1 MYSSDT
7 YILFLFVIPLLVVIT
22 IYNDTKYSLLVNIGT
37 IIEAILVFT
46 IISDSSILTKADH
59 GITIIY
65 SDKKIKQHSFISRL
79 RRLYTIYMHYLYALF
94 IYTIC
99 IYYLYIPFNVTVN
112 TTSFPARSGLFGY
125 VSGNVRLRSNVS
137 PTVCPTIPSSKP
149 SI

>member
-7 YILFLFVIPLLVVIT
+7 YILFLFVILLLVVIT

-59 GITIIY
+59 DIPIVY
-65 SDKKIKQHSFISRL
+65 SDKKSSTVLFSDCAAS
-79 RRLYTIYMHYLYALF
+79 TLF

-112 TTSFPARSGLFGY
+112 TTSFPARSGLLGY

>member
-7 YILFLFVIPLLVVIT
+7 YILFLFVILLLIVIT

-37 IIEAILVFT
+37 IIEAILVFPT
-46 IISDSSILTKADH
+46 ISDSSILIKADH
-59 GITIIY
+59 GIPIVY
-65 SDKKIKQHSFISRL
+65 SDKKSSTVLFSDCA
-79 RRLYTIYMHYLYALF
+79 TSTLF

-112 TTSFPARSGLFGY
+112 TTSFPARSGLLGY

>member
-7 YILFLFVIPLLVVIT
+7 YILFLFVILLLVVIT

-37 IIEAILVFT
+37 IIEAILVFPT
-46 IISDSSILTKADH
+46 IYDSSILTKADH
-59 GITIIY
+59 GIPIVY
-65 SDKKIKQHSFISRL
+65 SDKKSSTVLFSDCAAS
-79 RRLYTIYMHYLYALF
+79 TLF

-112 TTSFPARSGLFGY
+112 TTSFPARSGLLGY

>member
-7 YILFLFVIPLLVVIT
+7 YMLFLFVILLLVVIT

-59 GITIIY
+59 GISIVY
-65 SDKKIKQHSFISRL
+65 SDKKSSTVLFSDCAAS
-79 RRLYTIYMHYLYALF
+79 TLF

-112 TTSFPARSGLFGY
+112 TTSFPARSGLLGY

>member
-7 YILFLFVIPLLVVIT
+7 YILFLFVILLLVVIT
-22 IYNDTKYSLLVNIGT
+22 IFNDTKYSLLVNIGT
-37 IIEAILVFT
+37 IIEAILVFPT
-46 IISDSSILTKADH
+46 ISDSSILTKADH
-59 GITIIY
+59 GIPIVY
-65 SDKKIKQHSFISRL
+65 SDKKSSTVLFSDCAAS
-79 RRLYTIYMHYLYALF
+79 TLF

-112 TTSFPARSGLFGY
+112 TTSFPARSGLLGY

>member
-1 MYSSDT
+1 M
-7 YILFLFVIPLLVVIT
+7 IT
-22 IYNDTKYSLLVNIGT
+22 IYYDTKYSLLVNIGT

-59 GITIIY
+59 GIPIVY
-65 SDKKIKQHSFISRL
+65 SDKKSSTVLFSDCAGS
-79 RRLYTIYMHYLYALF
+79 TLF
-94 IYTIC
+94 IYSIC

-112 TTSFPARSGLFGY
+112 TTSFPARSGLLGY

>member
-22 IYNDTKYSLLVNIGT
+22 IYNDTKYSLLVNIRT

-59 GITIIY
+59 GIPIVY
-65 SDKKIKQHSFISRL
+65 PDKKIKRHSFISRL
-79 RRLYTIYMHYLYALF
+79 RRLYT
-94 IYTIC
+94 
-99 IYYLYIPFNVTVN
+99 IPFNVTVN
-112 TTSFPARSGLFGY
+112 TTSFPARSGLLGY

>member
-59 GITIIY
+59 GIPIVY
-65 SDKKIKQHSFISRL
+65 PDKKIKRHSFISRL
-79 RRLYTIYMHYLYALF
+79 CRLYTIYMH
-94 IYTIC
+94 
-99 IYYLYIPFNVTVN
+99 YLYIPFNVTVN
-112 TTSFPARSGLFGY
+112 TTSFPARSGLLGY

>member
-7 YILFLFVIPLLVVIT
+7 YILFLFVILLLVVIT

-37 IIEAILVFT
+37 IIEAILVFPT
-46 IISDSSILTKADH
+46 ISDSSILIKADH
-59 GITIIY
+59 GIPIVY
-65 SDKKIKQHSFISRL
+65 SDKKSSTVLFSDCAAS
-79 RRLYTIYMHYLYALF
+79 TLF

-112 TTSFPARSGLFGY
+112 TASFPARSGLLGY

>member
-7 YILFLFVIPLLVVIT
+7 YILFLFVILFLVVIT

-59 GITIIY
+59 GISIVY
-65 SDKKIKQHSFISRL
+65 SDKKSSTVLFSDCAAS
-79 RRLYTIYMHYLYALF
+79 TLF

-112 TTSFPARSGLFGY
+112 TTSFPARSGLLGY

>member
-22 IYNDTKYSLLVNIGT
+22 IYNDTKYSLLVNIRT

-59 GITIIY
+59 GIPIVY
-65 SDKKIKQHSFISRL
+65 PDKKIKRHSFISRL
-79 RRLYTIYMHYLYALF
+79 RRLYTIYMH
-94 IYTIC
+94 
-99 IYYLYIPFNVTVN
+99 YLYIPFNVTVN
-112 TTSFPARSGLFGY
+112 TTSFPARSGLLGY

>member
-7 YILFLFVIPLLVVIT
+7 YILFLFVILLLVVIT

-59 GITIIY
+59 GIPIVY
-65 SDKKIKQHSFISRL
+65 SDKKKQHSFIFRL
-79 RRLYTIYMHYLYALF
+79 CRLYTIY
-94 IYTIC
+94 
-99 IYYLYIPFNVTVN
+99 IYYLYI
-112 TTSFPARSGLFGY
+112 LFIY
-125 VSGNVRLRSNVS
+125 
-137 PTVCPTIPSSKP
+137 

>member
-7 YILFLFVIPLLVVIT
+7 YILFLFVILLLIVIT

-37 IIEAILVFT
+37 IIEAILVFPT
-46 IISDSSILTKADH
+46 ISDSSILTKADH
-59 GITIIY
+59 GIPIVY
-65 SDKKIKQHSFISRL
+65 SDKKSSTVLFSDCAA
-79 RRLYTIYMHYLYALF
+79 YTLF

-112 TTSFPARSGLFGY
+112 TTSFPARSGLLGY

>member
-7 YILFLFVIPLLVVIT
+7 YILFLFVILLLVVIT

-59 GITIIY
+59 GISIVY
-65 SDKKIKQHSFISRL
+65 SDKKSSTVLFSDCAAS
-79 RRLYTIYMHYLYALF
+79 TLF

-112 TTSFPARSGLFGY
+112 TTSFPARSGLLGY

>member
-7 YILFLFVIPLLVVIT
+7 YILFLFVILLLIVIT

-37 IIEAILVFT
+37 IIEAILVFPT
-46 IISDSSILTKADH
+46 ISDSSILTKADH
-59 GITIIY
+59 GIPIVY
-65 SDKKIKQHSFISRL
+65 SDKKSSTVLFSDCAAS
-79 RRLYTIYMHYLYALF
+79 TLF

-112 TTSFPARSGLFGY
+112 TTSFPARSGLLGY
-125 VSGNVRLRSNVS
+125 VSGNVRLRSTVS
-137 PTVCPTIPSSKP
+137 PTVCHTIPSSKP

>member
-7 YILFLFVIPLLVVIT
+7 YILFLFVILLLIVIT

-37 IIEAILVFT
+37 IIEAILVFPT
-46 IISDSSILTKADH
+46 ISDSSILIKADH
-59 GITIIY
+59 GIPIVY
-65 SDKKIKQHSFISRL
+65 SDKKSSTVLFSDCAAS
-79 RRLYTIYMHYLYALF
+79 TLF

-112 TTSFPARSGLFGY
+112 TTSFPARSGLLGY

-137 PTVCPTIPSSKP
+137 PTVCPTTPSSKP

>member
-37 IIEAILVFT
+37 IIEAILVFPT
-46 IISDSSILTKADH
+46 ISDSSILTKADH
-59 GITIIY
+59 GIPIVY
-65 SDKKIKQHSFISRL
+65 SDKKSSTVLFSDCAAS
-79 RRLYTIYMHYLYALF
+79 TLF

-99 IYYLYIPFNVTVN
+99 IYYLYILFNVTVN
-112 TTSFPARSGLFGY
+112 TTSFPARSGLLGY

>member
-46 IISDSSILTKADH
+46 IIPDSSILTKADH
-59 GITIIY
+59 GIPIVY
-65 SDKKIKQHSFISRL
+65 PDKKIKQHSFISRL
-79 RRLYTIYMHYLYALF
+79 RRLYTIYMH
-94 IYTIC
+94 
-99 IYYLYIPFNVTVN
+99 YLYIPFNVTVN

>member
-7 YILFLFVIPLLVVIT
+7 YILFLFVILLLIVIT

-37 IIEAILVFT
+37 IIEAILVFPT
-46 IISDSSILTKADH
+46 ISDSSILIKADH
-59 GITIIY
+59 DIPIVY
-65 SDKKIKQHSFISRL
+65 SDKKSSTVLFSDCAAS
-79 RRLYTIYMHYLYALF
+79 TLF

-112 TTSFPARSGLFGY
+112 TTSFPARSGLLGY

>member
-7 YILFLFVIPLLVVIT
+7 YILFLFVILLLIVIT

-37 IIEAILVFT
+37 IIEAILVFPT
-46 IISDSSILTKADH
+46 ISDSSILIKADH
-59 GITIIY
+59 GIPIIY
-65 SDKKIKQHSFISRL
+65 SDKKSSTVLFSDCAAS
-79 RRLYTIYMHYLYALF
+79 TLF

-112 TTSFPARSGLFGY
+112 TTSFPARSGLLGY

>member
-7 YILFLFVIPLLVVIT
+7 YILFLFVILLLVVIT

-37 IIEAILVFT
+37 IIEAILVFPT
-46 IISDSSILTKADH
+46 ISDSSILTKADH
-59 GITIIY
+59 GIPIVY
-65 SDKKIKQHSFISRL
+65 SDKKGSTVLFSDCAAS
-79 RRLYTIYMHYLYALF
+79 TLF

-112 TTSFPARSGLFGY
+112 TTSFPARSGLLGY

>member
-7 YILFLFVIPLLVVIT
+7 YILFLFVILLLIVIT

-37 IIEAILVFT
+37 IIEAILVFPT
-46 IISDSSILTKADH
+46 ISDSSILTKADH
-59 GITIIY
+59 GIPIVY
-65 SDKKIKQHSFISRL
+65 SDKKSSTVLFSDCAAS
-79 RRLYTIYMHYLYALF
+79 TLF

-112 TTSFPARSGLFGY
+112 TTSFPARSGLLGY

>member
-7 YILFLFVIPLLVVIT
+7 YILFLFVILLLVVIT

-37 IIEAILVFT
+37 IIEAILVFPT
-46 IISDSSILTKADH
+46 ISDSSILIKADH
-59 GITIIY
+59 GIPIVY
-65 SDKKIKQHSFISRL
+65 SDKKSSTVLFSDCAAS
-79 RRLYTIYMHYLYALF
+79 TLF

-112 TTSFPARSGLFGY
+112 TTSFPARSGLLGY

>member
-7 YILFLFVIPLLVVIT
+7 YILFLFVILLLIVIT

-37 IIEAILVFT
+37 IIEAILVFPT
-46 IISDSSILTKADH
+46 ISDSSILTKADH
-59 GITIIY
+59 GIPIVY
-65 SDKKIKQHSFISRL
+65 SDKKSS
-79 RRLYTIYMHYLYALF
+79 TVLF
-94 IYTIC
+94 SDCAASTLIIYTIC

-112 TTSFPARSGLFGY
+112 TTSFPARSGLLGY

>member
-7 YILFLFVIPLLVVIT
+7 YILFLFVILLLVVIT

-37 IIEAILVFT
+37 IIEAILVFPT
-46 IISDSSILTKADH
+46 ISDSSILIKADH
-59 GITIIY
+59 GIPIIY
-65 SDKKIKQHSFISRL
+65 SDKKSSTVLFSDCAAS
-79 RRLYTIYMHYLYALF
+79 TLF

-112 TTSFPARSGLFGY
+112 TTSFPARSGLLGY

>member
-1 MYSSDT
+1 MYFSDT
-7 YILFLFVIPLLVVIT
+7 YILFLFVILLLVVIT

-37 IIEAILVFT
+37 IIEAILVFPT
-46 IISDSSILTKADH
+46 ISDSSILTKADH
-59 GITIIY
+59 GIPIVY
-65 SDKKIKQHSFISRL
+65 SDKKSSTVLFSDCAAS
-79 RRLYTIYMHYLYALF
+79 TLF

-112 TTSFPARSGLFGY
+112 TTSFPARSGLLGY

>member
-7 YILFLFVIPLLVVIT
+7 YILFLFVILLLVVIT

-59 GITIIY
+59 GIPIVY
-65 SDKKIKQHSFISRL
+65 SDKKSSTVLFSDCAASK
-79 RRLYTIYMHYLYALF
+79 LF

-112 TTSFPARSGLFGY
+112 TTSFPARSGLLGY

>member
-7 YILFLFVIPLLVVIT
+7 YILFLFVILLLVVIT

-37 IIEAILVFT
+37 IIEAILVFPT
-46 IISDSSILTKADH
+46 ISDSSILTKADH
-59 GITIIY
+59 GIPIVY
-65 SDKKIKQHSFISRL
+65 SDKKSSTVLFSDCAAS
-79 RRLYTIYMHYLYALF
+79 TLF

-112 TTSFPARSGLFGY
+112 TTSFPARSGLLGY

>member
-7 YILFLFVIPLLVVIT
+7 YILFLFVILLLVVIT

-59 GITIIY
+59 GIPIVY
-65 SDKKIKQHSFISRL
+65 SDKKSSTVLFSDCAAS
-79 RRLYTIYMHYLYALF
+79 TLF

-99 IYYLYIPFNVTVN
+99 IYYLYIPFNFTVN
-112 TTSFPARSGLFGY
+112 TTSFPARSGLLGY

>member
-7 YILFLFVIPLLVVIT
+7 YILFLFVILLLVVIT

-37 IIEAILVFT
+37 IIEAILVFPT
-46 IISDSSILTKADH
+46 ISDSSILIKADH
-59 GITIIY
+59 GIQIIY
-65 SDKKIKQHSFISRL
+65 SDKKSSTVLFSDCAAS
-79 RRLYTIYMHYLYALF
+79 TLF

-112 TTSFPARSGLFGY
+112 TTSFPARSGLLGY

>member
-7 YILFLFVIPLLVVIT
+7 YILFLFVILLLIVIT

-37 IIEAILVFT
+37 IIEAILVFPT
-46 IISDSSILTKADH
+46 ISDSSILIKADH
-59 GITIIY
+59 GIPIVY
-65 SDKKIKQHSFISRL
+65 SDKKSSTVLFSDCAAS
-79 RRLYTIYMHYLYALF
+79 TLF

-112 TTSFPARSGLFGY
+112 TTSFPARSGLLGY

>member
-7 YILFLFVIPLLVVIT
+7 YILFLFVILLLVVIT
-22 IYNDTKYSLLVNIGT
+22 IYNDTKYSLLVNIRT

-59 GITIIY
+59 GIPIVY
-65 SDKKIKQHSFISRL
+65 SDKKSSTVLFSDCVAS
-79 RRLYTIYMHYLYALF
+79 TLF

-112 TTSFPARSGLFGY
+112 TTSFPARSGLLGY

>member
-59 GITIIY
+59 GIPIVY
-65 SDKKIKQHSFISRL
+65 PDKKNKAAQFYFQTVPPL
-79 RRLYTIYMHYLYALF
+79 HYLYALF
-94 IYTIC
+94 IY
-99 IYYLYIPFNVTVN
+99 
-112 TTSFPARSGLFGY
+112 
-125 VSGNVRLRSNVS
+125 
-137 PTVCPTIPSSKP
+137 

>member
-7 YILFLFVIPLLVVIT
+7 YILFLLVILLLVVIT

-46 IISDSSILTKADH
+46 IISDSSILAKADH
-59 GITIIY
+59 GIPIVY
-65 SDKKIKQHSFISRL
+65 SDKKSSTVLFSDCAAS
-79 RRLYTIYMHYLYALF
+79 TLF

-112 TTSFPARSGLFGY
+112 TTSFPARSGLLGY

>member
-59 GITIIY
+59 GIPIVY
-65 SDKKIKQHSFISRL
+65 PDKKIKQHSFISRL
-79 RRLYTIYMHYLYALF
+79 CRLYTIYMYYLYALF